1 MKATINTNTNIQLTV
16 KQLTELAKQL
26 PKKER
31 MKLATALAKEE
42 EEFITKEEV
51 VAKIKEGLEEVKLYK
66 AGKIELRSAR
76 EFLNEL

>member
-1 MKATINTNTNIQLTV
+1 MKATININTNIQLTV

-31 MKLATALAKEE
+31 MKLATALAE

-66 AGKIELRSAR
+66 AGKIELRTLK
-76 EFLNEL
+76 EFLADV